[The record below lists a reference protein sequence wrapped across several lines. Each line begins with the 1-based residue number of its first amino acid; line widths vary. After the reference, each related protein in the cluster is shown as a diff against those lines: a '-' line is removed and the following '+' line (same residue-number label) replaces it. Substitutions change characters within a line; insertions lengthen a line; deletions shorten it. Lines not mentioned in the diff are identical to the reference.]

1 MSRPALGEVL
11 ELVGF
16 VLAGERYGI
25 ESRFVREVARLT
37 RFTPVPG
44 TPAFVLGVTNLRG
57 EILALFDLRHLLGIV
72 TEGVT
77 DLGRIVVLGE
87 HRREFGLLA
96 DAASDILYVPGTSLA
111 RTEAA
116 WGRAYLR
123 GRDPRRGRRP
133 LRGSAPQRSAVD
145 HRRRRGRRAIELDER
160 RRIHSGA
167 AMMERENDMA
177 RKIRWRQSLG
187 ARLGLLSVA
196 ILASAILL
204 IAADFRMLGAI
215 DAAKAQTNVLGHD
228 RSDAYQL
235 LALTERLA
243 RDTGEQ
249 RARHA
254 RRDRRRARAD
264 RPAFDADGRMSCR
277 RPSGARRSC
286 PRWISSWPATIRPRC
301 PP

>member
-1 MSRPALGEVL
+1 LADTRRQVLEERARQLARVPDEPARAGEVL

-16 VLAGERYGI
+16 VLAGERYAI

-111 RTEAA
+111 QTEAS

-123 GRDPRRGRRP
+123 GVTPDGVVV
-133 LRGSAPQRSAVD
+133 L
-145 HRRRRGRRAIELDER
+145 
-160 RRIHSGA
+160 SGA
-167 AMMERENDMA
+167 ALLNDP
-177 RKIRWRQSLG
+177 
-187 ARLGLLSVA
+187 RLT
-196 ILASAILL
+196 
-204 IAADFRMLGAI
+204 I
-215 DAAKAQTNVLGHD
+215 DA
-228 RSDAYQL
+228 
-235 LALTERLA
+235 
-243 RDTGEQ
+243 GE
-249 RARHA
+249 
-254 RRDRRRARAD
+254 D
-264 RPAFDADGRMSCR
+264 P
-277 RPSGARRSC
+277 RPS
-286 PRWISSWPATIRPRC
+286 SWNSGDGPTA
-301 PP
+301 PPH